1 MGGQVH
7 AGCPGLSAARCRL
20 TGPVGRV
27 GGRAC
32 KCRPGDGQGGPWTV
46 FSGGLQGLLP
56 GKVIRGNKMGVQ
68 EGRRDLGGEGAYTG
82 PEGLTWPLRPK
93 SCEEP
98 WARDPGTCLPTW
110 KSQRPGL
117 AQSQQGGRGDACP
130 PGGLPKEGPLS
141 RQGQGCMSCA
151 PSTPGSL
158 R

>member
-1 MGGQVH
+1 M
-7 AGCPGLSAARCRL
+7 
-20 TGPVGRV
+20 
-27 GGRAC
+27 
-32 KCRPGDGQGGPWTV
+32 